1 LRAMRAFARPLC
13 RSALPRAAV
22 AGAFPAAPTPAT
34 LACRAFAA
42 KVGQK
47 PKMEDGTLEGRYAT
61 ALFMATSDR
70 SDKVYQDLAGI
81 RDMMKESPQFKLLID
96 TPGIEG
102 SAKIQALDAINQ
114 KIKADPAILNFMKVL
129 IENKRLGLLSR
140 MINLYENFYRA
151 EKGLVLCQVTSAE
164 PLSTKQQAAVKAA
177 MEKRAE
183 KGSTLLMEYA
193 TNPAILGGLVVKMGE
208 AVLDQSVSTRLE
220 RLQTQLLA
228 PVLS

>member
-1 LRAMRAFARPLC
+1 MLRALARPLC
-13 RSALPRAAV
+13 RSALPRVALTASRPAAPHAPAAV
-22 AGAFPAAPTPAT
+22 A
-34 LACRAFAA
+34 CRALAA
-42 KVGQK
+42 KAGQK
-47 PKMEDGTLEGRYAT
+47 PKVEDGTLEGRYAT

-70 SDKVYQDLAGI
+70 SEKVYQDLVGI
-81 RDMMKESPQFKLLID
+81 RDMMKESPQFKLLIE

-102 SAKIQALDAINQ
+102 DAKVKALDAIVQ

-129 IENKRLGLLSR
+129 IENKRLYLLSR
-140 MINLYENFYRA
+140 MIDLYETFYRA
-151 EKGLVLCQVTSAE
+151 EKGLVLCKVTSAE
-164 PLSTKQQAAVKAA
+164 ALTSKQQAAVKAA

-183 KGSTLLMEYA
+183 KGSTLLMEYT